1 MVTWRRRRV
10 QYFLDTKAFQTLFPD
25 SHFDFLLDSDLK
37 EKLRAKKDSFAAF
50 VAPVVLSMIA
60 YEQLH
65 RKKACECE
73 VFLSFSGKGA
83 LKNFADSL
91 YKDMV
96 DAGIGVFRNDYWL
109 PRHEKIGLKAIKSS
123 KISILILSQKYDS
136 SRRCLDELVQVMK
149 CTNDSSGHVV
159 LPIFYRVK
167 PADVRCEVDVC
178 DPMVAEERK
187 QVLKEIS
194 SLKGWESDEIAAG
207 DEGQLVE
214 SVVRKV
220 LVELKKALE
229 PVITENSVGIK
240 SPLEKIMKFLDSCGS
255 TLYVGIHGEG
265 GVGKTTLAKVI
276 YNKLSQQFDHCSFIP
291 NVAESW
297 KCNGIEHGNEQPSTT
312 ISLSFRSK
320 KVLILLDDVNT
331 NDQLKEL
338 IGERNWF
345 APGSRI
351 IITTREKSIL
361 DWAKVDYKH
370 EHKAME
376 IDEAE
381 ILFARHAFRMDSLP
395 DKFSKLSREVIST
408 VRRLPLIVE
417 VIGSYLCGKS
427 KALWEETK
435 EKLQESQRL
444 RQLQELPRL
453 LQESQELP
461 RMEMQE
467 ILEILYNALKFEQKK
482 IFLDIASFLVGS
494 DVRTASCMWD
504 TSDFYLELGIEE
516 LIFMSLIKI
525 GDNHELRMHD
535 EVRDFGRNIAR
546 EGRCKEADNGRRLW
560 DSEEA
565 LKMLDEKEG
574 AANIR
579 GLSLDKGNSR
589 QTVDY
594 RSEQFKNLVSLRF
607 LSVSDANFVGDFDII
622 FSKLRWLQWE
632 RFPEKL
638 KVENFAVKELAVL
651 DFSRSMISEK
661 WIGWEF
667 IKSAV
672 KLKVLNLTGC
682 SLESIFFLSEF
693 KHIEILILRNCN
705 KLKIIYPTIGLLETI
720 VSLDLSGCSSLKE
733 LPPEVGNLKG
743 LKELFLDQTNI
754 QDIPNSMWS
763 LVKMQRL
770 SLQSCPRLRLNRD
783 SVVKLESLAELEL
796 AKTKITELPESIKNL
811 QNLGILNVSKT
822 GIKMLPNA
830 IGRLTKLRE
839 LDASGCRGLI
849 EVTASICNLTSLQ
862 SLDLR
867 DCVALPKLPELP
879 SNLTVVSVTCKSAKL
894 PSFSHLSHLKQ
905 LRLHNCKY
913 LVSIPELPSTTLELE
928 ITGCEALEFLT
939 PQEAVEDIK
948 VSLKRLDIIRCNSLG
963 KLDLS
968 QLNLLS
974 VLCALDCVKIQ
985 EIEGLDKL
993 DSLESLTIHGKR
1005 SLTIHGSNS
1014 SELDKPFSSMS
1025 ERAYFLTTMEC

>member
-1 MVTWRRRRV
+1 MALEAREEVGEDGGDVPEETPP
-10 QYFLDTKAFQTLFPD
+10 AAGGD
-25 SHFDFLLDSDLK
+25 SSGEFGLLYSAEEVITGRTDVVFKRDHCRKETIGRELERACDSDLK

-91 YKDMV
+91 YKGMV

-123 KISILILSQKYDS
+123 KISILILSRKYDS

-220 LVELKKALE
+220 LIELKKALE

-240 SPLEKIMKFLDSCGS
+240 SPLEKIMKFLDSCSS
-255 TLYVGIHGEG
+255 TQYVGIHGEG
-265 GVGKTTLAKVI
+265 GVGKTTLAKII
-276 YNKLSQQFDHCSFIP
+276 YNKLSQRFDHCSFIP

-297 KCNGIEHGNEQPSTT
+297 KCKGIEYLRNQLILDIQKKIEHGNEQLSAT
-312 ISLSFRSK
+312 ISSTFRNTE
-320 KVLILLDDVNT
+320 VLILLDDVNT
-331 NDQLKEL
+331 NHQLKEL
-338 IGERNWF
+338 VGDRNWF
-345 APGSRI
+345 APRSRI

-395 DKFSKLSREVIST
+395 DKFSKLSCEVLST

-435 EKLQESQRL
+435 EKLQESQ
-444 RQLQELPRL
+444 ELPRK
-453 LQESQELP
+453 
-461 RMEMQE
+461 EMQE

-504 TSDFYLELGIEE
+504 TSDFYLEIEE

-535 EVRDFGRNIAR
+535 EVRDFGRSIVR
-546 EGRCKEADNGRRLW
+546 EGRCKEADNGRILW
-560 DSEEA
+560 DSEEF
-565 LKMLDEKEG
+565 LKILDEKE
-574 AANIR
+574 
-579 GLSLDKGNSR
+579 
-589 QTVDY
+589 
-594 RSEQFKNLVSLRF
+594 
-607 LSVSDANFVGDFDII
+607 
-622 FSKLRWLQWE
+622 
-632 RFPEKL
+632 
-638 KVENFAVKELAVL
+638 VENFAVKELAVL
-651 DFSRSMISEK
+651 DFSRSMISED
-661 WIGWEF
+661 WEGW
-667 IKSAV
+667 
-672 KLKVLNLTGC
+672 KL
-682 SLESIFFLSEF
+682 
-693 KHIEILILRNCN
+693 
-705 KLKIIYPTIGLLETI
+705 
-720 VSLDLSGCSSLKE
+720 
-733 LPPEVGNLKG
+733 
-743 LKELFLDQTNI
+743 
-754 QDIPNSMWS
+754 
-763 LVKMQRL
+763 
-770 SLQSCPRLRLNRD
+770 
-783 SVVKLESLAELEL
+783 
-796 AKTKITELPESIKNL
+796 
-811 QNLGILNVSKT
+811 
-822 GIKMLPNA
+822 
-830 IGRLTKLRE
+830 
-839 LDASGCRGLI
+839 
-849 EVTASICNLTSLQ
+849 
-862 SLDLR
+862 
-867 DCVALPKLPELP
+867 
-879 SNLTVVSVTCKSAKL
+879 
-894 PSFSHLSHLKQ
+894 
-905 LRLHNCKY
+905 
-913 LVSIPELPSTTLELE
+913 
-928 ITGCEALEFLT
+928 
-939 PQEAVEDIK
+939 IK
-948 VSLKRLDIIRCNSLG
+948 VA
-963 KLDLS
+963 
-968 QLNLLS
+968 
-974 VLCALDCVKIQ
+974 VL
-985 EIEGLDKL
+985 
-993 DSLESLTIHGKR
+993 
-1005 SLTIHGSNS
+1005 
-1014 SELDKPFSSMS
+1014 
-1025 ERAYFLTTMEC
+1025 